1 MPLNF
6 LFLVE
11 KLFWGRVLHKH
22 KAKLDIYQGYMRFG
36 NFIKEHFNKYHCF
49 PQVSIYKNLLLAF
62 SRNFLKLKFT
72 NPLLLLGVLL
82 VIWQIS
88 QFAKSFL
95 FWNSFINYFKDL
107 RERRKAKSLLK
118 WMPCFACWSPFPLER
133 LVLISN
139 VIISDLQWGCH
150 SVLEQI
156 WIKGSYIDQRLLQHE
171 SLYPI
176 GLKSAR
182 IKVPYIGS
190 NYIDFSKTDF
200 Y

>member
-36 NFIKEHFNKYHCF
+36 NFIKEHFNKYYCF

-72 NPLLLLGVLL
+72 NPLLLGGWSSWSFDKYLSL
-82 VIWQIS
+82 Q
-88 QFAKSFL
+88 KSFL
-95 FWNSFINYFKDL
+95 FWNSFINYFKGL
-107 RERRKAKSLLK
+107 RERRRKAKSLLK

-139 VIISDLQWGCH
+139 VIISDLQWSC
-150 SVLEQI
+150 E
-156 WIKGSYIDQRLLQHE
+156 IKFG
-171 SLYPI
+171 
-176 GLKSAR
+176 
-182 IKVPYIGS
+182 V
-190 NYIDFSKTDF
+190 FS
-200 Y
+200 